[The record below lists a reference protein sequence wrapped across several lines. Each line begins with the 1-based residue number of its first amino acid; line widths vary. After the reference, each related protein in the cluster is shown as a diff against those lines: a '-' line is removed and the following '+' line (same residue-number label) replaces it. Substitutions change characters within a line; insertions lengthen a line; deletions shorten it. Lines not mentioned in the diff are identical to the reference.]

1 MRKKM
6 KKNWKKGIIAM
17 MAALFVAMAVAEPV
31 PAQAAAKVTVK
42 VKSPKKGA
50 AVSGSRL
57 TVHTKKP
64 IQLTVKAPV
73 TKTVKQKTGWKLGI
87 KDGQLVQVPVYKKVK
102 KTTSGD
108 VTAKAKYKSS
118 NKRAVSVDKK
128 GKVTIKKAGSAVITV
143 KYNGAAK
150 KLRVAA
156 GSHKWKAHKKTK
168 TVAYNVTVCNCGVIL
183 SDLCEVKY
191 CEECMKHCY
200 QPEDGSCICSCKAKQ
215 HSINHVRNGE
225 PSNEWLE
232 TRYKDVTYVD
242 YYYCDCGAKKAG
254 EPEPKDND

>member
-1 MRKKM
+1 MRKKL
-6 KKNWKKGIIAM
+6 KKNWKKGVVAM

-57 TVHTKKP
+57 TAHTKKP

-118 NKRAVSVDKK
+118 NKKAVSVDKK
-128 GKVTIKKAGSAVITV
+128 GKVTIKKAGNAVITV

-168 TVAYNVTVCNCGVIL
+168 KVAREITRCNCGVIL
-183 SDLCEVKY
+183 DDLDEHKY
-191 CEECMKHCY
+191 C
-200 QPEDGSCICSCKAKQ
+200 PICAERNEWCAKNKVCCCKERQ
-215 HSINHVRNGE
+215 HMINHLNNDE
-225 PSNEWLE
+225 PSNEWNE
-232 TRYKDVTYVD
+232 TIYEKVTYVD
-242 YYYCDCGAKKAG
+242 YYYCNCGAKKAG
-254 EPEPKDND
+254 EPEPKDEK

>member
-1 MRKKM
+1 M
-6 KKNWKKGIIAM
+6 KKNWKKGIVAM
-17 MAALFVAMAVAEPV
+17 MAALFMAMAVAEPV

-118 NKRAVSVDKK
+118 NKKAVSVDKK
-128 GKVTIKKAGSAVITV
+128 GKVTIKKNGNAVITV
-143 KYNGAAK
+143 KYGGAAK
-150 KLRVAA
+150 KLKVAS

-168 TVAYNVTVCNCGVIL
+168 TVGYYVNVCNCGVVL
-183 SDLCEVKY
+183 SDLEEHKY
-191 CEECMKHCY
+191 CEECVKRCV
-200 QPEDGSCICSCKAKQ
+200 QPKTGGPICHCKARK
-215 HSINHVRNGE
+215 HSFDHLNKGE
-225 PSNEWLE
+225 PSNNWEE
-232 TRYKDVTYVD
+232 IRYKKVTYVD
-242 YYYCDCGAKKAG
+242 YYYCDCGVKKAG
-254 EPEPKDND
+254 EPEPKDNE